1 MFFAVSLWLCGCV
14 IACAAMR
21 IAIVGSGG
29 LGGYFGGR
37 FAAAGVDV
45 AFLARGAHL
54 QALQTVGL
62 RIESPNGN
70 LHLPRVTATD
80 DPSTI
85 GPVDVVFFAVKLYD
99 TESAIPLLP
108 PLIGTDTVVIP
119 FQNGVESVEMLSPA
133 VDRPHLAV
141 GTSYVQASIAE
152 PGVIKHIALDRLI
165 FGELDGSRTPRLE
178 QLFNVCR
185 DAGVSPTL
193 SDQIEVEIWSK
204 FVHLSVLSGMT
215 SVARSPVGP
224 LRDDPDLFAMWQ
236 AALVETIAVARAK
249 GVALPRRLFDE
260 LITLLQQ
267 LPPQGASSM
276 LQDLERHRRLEL
288 PWLSGAVVRMGE
300 AFDVETPIHRFIT
313 TVLKPH
319 VNGRATGSGL

>member
-1 MFFAVSLWLCGCV
+1 
-14 IACAAMR
+14 MR

-37 FAAAGVDV
+37 LAAAGADV
-45 AFLARGAHL
+45 TFLARGAHL
-54 QALQTVGL
+54 EALQTSGL

-70 LHLPRVTATD
+70 LHLPRVSATAD
-80 DPSTI
+80 ASTV
-85 GPVDVVFFAVKLYD
+85 GAVDVVLFAVKLYD

-108 PLIGTDTVVIP
+108 PLIGPDTVIIP
-119 FQNGVESVEMLSPA
+119 FQNGVESVEMLSRA
-133 VDRPHLAV
+133 VDRPHVAG
-141 GTSYVQASIAE
+141 GTSYVQAGIAE
-152 PGVIKHIALDRLI
+152 PGVIRHIALDRII
-165 FGELDGSRTPRLE
+165 FGELDGTRTPRLE
-178 QLFNVCR
+178 RLFNACR

-204 FVHLSVLSGMT
+204 FVHVSVLSGMT
-215 SVARSPVGP
+215 SVTRSTVGP

-249 GVALPRRLFDE
+249 GIPLARSLFDE

-267 LPPQGASSM
+267 IPAQAVSSM

-288 PWLSGAVVRMGE
+288 PWLSGAVVRMGQTL
-300 AFDVETPIHRFIT
+300 DVETPIHRFIA
-313 TVLKPH
+313 TVLRPH
-319 VNGRATGSGL
+319 VNGRA